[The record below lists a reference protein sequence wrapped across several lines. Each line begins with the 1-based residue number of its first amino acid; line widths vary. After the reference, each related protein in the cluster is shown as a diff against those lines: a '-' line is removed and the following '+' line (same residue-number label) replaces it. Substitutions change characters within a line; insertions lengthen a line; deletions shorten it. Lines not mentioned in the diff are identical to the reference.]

1 MQAKLAL
8 AENVMSAGSLL
19 LFFLP
24 FLLSLLG
31 KARMPWLLCFV
42 TSLLAMLSSV
52 QPGAAVL
59 PWGLGMIIAVISVRE
74 RIRAICGR

>member
-1 MQAKLAL
+1 
-8 AENVMSAGSLL
+8 MSAGSLL

-31 KARMPWLLCFV
+31 KAPMPWLLCFV
-42 TSLLAMLSSV
+42 TSLLSMLMSV

-59 PWGLGMIIAVISVRE
+59 PWGLGMIIAVVSVRE
-74 RIRAICGR
+74 RIRSLYGA

>member
-1 MQAKLAL
+1 
-8 AENVMSAGSLL
+8 MSAISLL

-31 KARMPWLLCFV
+31 RAPMPWLLCFV
-42 TSLLAMLSSV
+42 TSLLAMLLSV

-59 PWGLGMIIAVISVRE
+59 PWGLGMVIAVISVRE
-74 RIRAICGR
+74 RIRTVFGR

>member
-1 MQAKLAL
+1 MRANLAL

-52 QPGAAVL
+52 QPGAAAL
-59 PWGLGMIIAVISVRE
+59 PWGLGMIIAVVSVRE

>member
-1 MQAKLAL
+1 
-8 AENVMSAGSLL
+8 MSAGSLL

-52 QPGAAVL
+52 QRGAAVV
-59 PWGLGMIIAVISVRE
+59 PWGLGMIIAAVSVRE